1 MSVYL
6 LSGPFWQA
14 ALVQVADAVG
24 VRLYR
29 FFLKVAHKRV
39 AQLGGHH
46 VCHKVGIEED
56 ALQEREKC
64 ILLQL
69 TGVEEDAPH
78 VYGKCHKLKK
88 MPYRRGENTF
98 CWELTGIEEDNLQER
113 G

>member
-1 MSVYL
+1 MSTFLVDHSGRQLGFTVLYLGFRRRRQQDCMSVYL

-29 FFLKVAHKRV
+29 FFFKVAHKRV

-56 ALQEREKC
+56 ALQERERN
-64 ILLQL
+64 
-69 TGVEEDAPH
+69 A
-78 VYGKCHKLKK
+78 
-88 MPYRRGENTF
+88 F
-98 CWELTGIEEDNLQER
+98 CCN
-113 G
+113 